1 VSRSPNYLL
10 HKINVLSKAQN
21 ALREGPDASPPL
33 NMRRALIFNASF
45 VLAVG
50 SLVFF
55 LRGKQVR
62 KELDEQMK
70 TTQRPVTGV

>member
-1 VSRSPNYLL
+1 MRFIL
-10 HKINVLSKAQN
+10 AQN

-45 VLAVG
+45 VVSVG
-50 SLVFF
+50 SLVFL

-62 KELDEQMK
+62 KELDEEKQ
-70 TTQRPVTGV
+70 TTAQPVENTIP